1 MKLQLNGLVYTT
13 DSLSKIER
21 LLRLGAVEIKVP
33 VEEMQEDM
41 QEDVEVINMTREQI
55 MKTLEEKGI
64 EFNKKSN
71 KNELLALLD

>member
-33 VEEMQEDM
+33 VEEM

>member
-33 VEEMQEDM
+33 VEEMQKDM
-41 QEDVEVINMTREQI
+41 QEDVEVINSQVGCCF
-55 MKTLEEKGI
+55 L
-64 EFNKKSN
+64 
-71 KNELLALLD
+71 